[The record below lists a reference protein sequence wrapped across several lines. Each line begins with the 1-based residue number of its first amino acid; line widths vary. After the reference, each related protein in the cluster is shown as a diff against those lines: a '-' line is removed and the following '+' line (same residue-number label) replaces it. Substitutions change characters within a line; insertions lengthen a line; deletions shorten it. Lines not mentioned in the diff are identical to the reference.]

1 MNLSLTGLCDKLTE
15 AVMHKVFLFWGL
27 ERIVVRYQLIVG
39 KHLIVLIP
47 DKVVVDIFN
56 REHRSHSLLP

>member
-27 ERIVVRYQLIVG
+27 ERIIVRYQLIVG
-39 KHLIVLIP
+39 EHLIVLVP

>member
-15 AVMHKVFLFWGL
+15 AVMHKVFLFWGQ